1 MTQNGDFYKKNGINR
16 PNKNDPFAKMAFLA
30 KFAIA
35 KM

>member
-1 MTQNGDFYKKNGINR
+1 MTQNGDFYKKIGANR
-16 PNKNDPFAKMAFLA
+16 PGKNEPFAKMAFLA